1 MTKNMILVQNIE
13 TFETI
18 TRLTVD
24 VESGETVTDRVD
36 QYFTKN
42 ANWGIVSLDDDAD
55 GEYMNVLLVAPVDG
69 PDFEMDMTTGEMEP
83 VESVDP
89 GVELATKVDIA
100 LEMDMNDVPQEQIV
114 AMLTPDAETTITPVK
129 PRKTRKTKTKSR
141 TKAKGAKMSTQPKKI
156 RNFEILAAYIEANPG
171 VSRTTVF
178 ADAGLQL
185 SLIHI

>member
-1 MTKNMILVQNIE
+1 MTKNQILVQNIE

-55 GEYMNVLLVAPVDG
+55 GEYMAVLLVAPVDG
-69 PDFEMDMTTGEMEP
+69 PDFVMDMT
-83 VESVDP
+83 
-89 GVELATKVDIA
+89 
-100 LEMDMNDVPQEQIV
+100 
-114 AMLTPDAETTITPVK
+114 
-129 PRKTRKTKTKSR
+129 
-141 TKAKGAKMSTQPKKI
+141 
-156 RNFEILAAYIEANPG
+156 
-171 VSRTTVF
+171 
-178 ADAGLQL
+178 L